1 MLWERRKIKRT
12 VEKMPETNE
21 FYSFVKAEE
30 GNIAIRRVGVNAGF
44 SSIIKL
50 SDKYEPGDLVE
61 EFNKFEWPKNNT
73 TGPRSISKAE
83 MIVKINE
90 LF

>member
-1 MLWERRKIKRT
+1 
-12 VEKMPETNE
+12 
-21 FYSFVKAEE
+21 
-30 GNIAIRRVGVNAGF
+30 VNAGF
-44 SSIIKL
+44 SSILNSSKSPSKESHYFIKL

-83 MIVKINE
+83 MIVKINV
-90 LF
+90 FIQ